1 MKLSTSLVA
10 VKKITCNAPRSLFAD
25 DELEE
30 AAKLILESEGVIN
43 PIIVR
48 RTSLKSYEVVDG
60 DFEYYAA
67 ARAREIDPKKGE
79 MIGVFLVEE
88 ENEELLT
95 QQIKLFRK
103 QKSTSTTRGD
113 INADTNSGI
122 SSDTLDKF
130 LTNFE
135 LRFDKI
141 AHQLLEEATAKVK
154 LEYEIKELKRQLTQ
168 QAEPLDVF
176 NNFDA
181 SQIVQKLISAGFEAG
196 KAAKITEAIIKE
208 RKKKKFESL
217 NHVVNT
223 AKLKRGKGFVKAI
236 TSEKM
241 LDIIDTWSN

>member
-43 PIIVR
+43 PIVVR
-48 RTSLKSYEVVDG
+48 RTGLKSYEVVDG

-79 MIGVFLVEE
+79 MIGVFIVEE

-95 QQIKLFRK
+95 QQVKLFRK
-103 QKSTSTTRGD
+103 QKSTSTTK
-113 INADTNSGI
+113 ADTNSGI

-135 LRFDKI
+135 LRFNKI

-154 LEYEIKELKRQLTQ
+154 LEYEVKELKSQRTQ
-168 QAEPLDVF
+168 QAEPLEVF
-176 NNFDA
+176 NNCDA
-181 SQIVQKLISAGFEAG
+181 SQIVQKLISAGFEAA
-196 KAAKITEAIIKE
+196 KAAKIAEAIIKE

-217 NHVVNT
+217 NDVVNT
-223 AKLKRGKGFVKAI
+223 AKLKRGKGFIKAI